1 MNIDDLH
8 KLKRV
13 ETPPFLFTRIQQ
25 KIEESRVGMMPK
37 KFVWAVG
44 LSFVLVLALNIGMIL
59 STNHQPNS
67 LEQFAQSLDLVNDNT
82 LYK

>member
-1 MNIDDLH
+1 
-8 KLKRV
+8 
-13 ETPPFLFTRIQQ
+13 
-25 KIEESRVGMMPK
+25 MPK

-44 LSFVLVLALNIGMIL
+44 LSFVLVLVLNVGMIL